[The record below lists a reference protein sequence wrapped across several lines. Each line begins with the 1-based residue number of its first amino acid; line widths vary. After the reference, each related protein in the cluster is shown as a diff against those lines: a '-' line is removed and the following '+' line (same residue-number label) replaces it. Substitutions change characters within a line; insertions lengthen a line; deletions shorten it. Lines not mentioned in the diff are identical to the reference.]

1 MNISAFKVDEIY
13 VGPRHREV
21 NEAEVG
27 RIAES
32 IRAIGLQSPP
42 AVRIVDKVE
51 IEGEDVYGVP
61 VLIYGLHRLRAVQS
75 LGRSTI
81 DCNLLDVDDDEAEM
95 IEIAENLHRSDLT
108 KDERYAQVRRYAEL
122 LEKKRSLQSPQVGE
136 VEGDGGG
143 DKPAQ
148 LGRVSEGGRGNKGIA
163 QRVAEDTGL
172 GVSTVKRILNP
183 EAAELERE
191 RQRENRERAKLVD
204 AASDAASGAIA
215 DAKKTNE
222 AIAFRDADDFA
233 NWLMARVDLAE
244 LPTLIS
250 WLEGTKPKQTI
261 AALRR
266 IAA

>member
-136 VEGDGGG
+136 VEGSKRED
-143 DKPAQ
+143 
-148 LGRVSEGGRGNKGIA
+148 GRGHRHKGVVTE
-163 QRVAEDTGL
+163 VAEQTGL
-172 GVSTVKRILNP
+172 GRETVRRILNP

-191 RQRENRERAKLVD
+191 RQRENRKRAKTAD
-204 AASDAASGAIA
+204 ASTDAVHGVIS

-233 NWLMARVDLAE
+233 NWLMARLDLAE

-266 IAA
+266 LSA